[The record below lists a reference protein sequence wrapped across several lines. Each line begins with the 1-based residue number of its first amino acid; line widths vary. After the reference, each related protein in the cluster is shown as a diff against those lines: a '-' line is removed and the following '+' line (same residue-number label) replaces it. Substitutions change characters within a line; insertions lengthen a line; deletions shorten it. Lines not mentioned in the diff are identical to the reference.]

1 MSLPSLLCFV
11 YVEDA
16 QSDIKVDPKQEAVTV
31 VKTRTNKRVNKTF
44 SGCSIQV
51 FSDLSNVAKSKRSAA
66 TNTADVRFE
75 VHVFIEENTQILH
88 LTLSREVSLNYQL

>member
-11 YVEDA
+11 YVEDG
-16 QSDIKVDPKQEAVTV
+16 QSDIKVDQIASCYSYH
-31 VKTRTNKRVNKTF
+31 TRTNKRVNKTF
-44 SGCSIQV
+44 SSYSIQV

-75 VHVFIEENTQILH
+75 VMKTPKSFT
-88 LTLSREVSLNYQL
+88 

>member
-11 YVEDA
+11 YVVDA
-16 QSDIKVDPKQEAVTV
+16 QSDIKVDQQQAVTV
-31 VKTRTNKRVNKTF
+31 IKTRTNKRVNKTF
-44 SGCSIQV
+44 GSCSIQV

-88 LTLSREVSLNYQL
+88 LTLWKYR

>member
-16 QSDIKVDPKQEAVTV
+16 QSDIKVDQIASCYSYQ
-31 VKTRTNKRVNKTF
+31 TRTNKRVNNTF
-44 SGCSIQV
+44 SSYSIQV
-51 FSDLSNVAKSKRSAA
+51 FSDLSNVGKSKRSAA
-66 TNTADVRFE
+66 TNTPDVRFE

-88 LTLSREVSLNYQL
+88 LTLWRYR